1 MEFFFLFVLFF
12 TVGEVRRVSVS
23 QSEDRA
29 RLALS
34 ASGTRSTGHVTL
46 RGSGSV
52 RDAVSPWHF
61 YFFIFFCCCLSTFF
75 P

>member
-1 MEFFFLFVLFF
+1 MEFFVFCFFLYCGRSQESEAVEQLFNI
-12 TVGEVRRVSVS
+12 S

-34 ASGTRSTGHVTL
+34 ASGTWSTGHVTL
-46 RGSGSV
+46 RGSGGV

-61 YFFIFFCCCLSTFF
+61 Y
-75 P
+75 